1 MIGSS
6 LATLHMWS
14 PNHYNGRIHPITKI
28 TVHHVAGK
36 LKAATI
42 GNIFLKP
49 TRKASSTYGIGYDA
63 EIGQYVDEA
72 DAPWTSSN
80 YDNDQRA
87 ITIEVSN
94 SAVGGDWPVS
104 DECLEALI
112 RLLVDCVQRNPG
124 IREIDFTGD
133 KTGNLT
139 MHKWFAATACP
150 GPYLESKFP
159 YIASEINKRLGV
171 SPEASSPPPA
181 PEEPRPTPTVLYRVQ
196 TGAFSKKENAL
207 ALKAK
212 LEKDGFLTY
221 LVKTKKFYKVQVGAY
236 SKKANAE
243 AQATKLKKAGYNTY
257 ITTESGT
264 PVNDVA
270 RDTLAVS
277 DKVRMSKGAPVWGQS
292 YGFQSWVYSSTL
304 YVRDIDGNCV
314 TISTR
319 KTGAITGQVHKQYLT
334 EV

>member
-1 MIGSS
+1 MTGSS

-14 PNHYNGRIHPITKI
+14 PNHYDGRIYPITKI

-36 LKAATI
+36 LKAGTI

-94 SAVGGDWPVS
+94 SAVGDDWPVS

-112 RLLVDCVQRNPG
+112 KLLVDCVQRNPG
-124 IREIDFTGD
+124 IKEIDFTGD

-159 YIASEINKRLGV
+159 YIAEEINRRLGV
-171 SPEASSPPPA
+171 ESPER
-181 PEEPRPTPTVLYRVQ
+181 PEPTPVDPKPEPTVLYRVQ

-207 ALKAK
+207 TLKSK
-212 LEKDGFLTY
+212 LEQAGFATY
-221 LVKTKKFYKVQVGAY
+221 LVKTEKLYKVQVGAFA
-236 SKKANAE
+236 KKANAE
-243 AQATKLKKAGYNTY
+243 AQAVKLEKAGFQTY
-257 ITTESGT
+257 IITNPGT

-270 RDTLAVS
+270 EDTLAVG
-277 DKVRMSKGAPVWGQS
+277 DKVKMEKNAPVWGERFK
-292 YGFQSWVYSSTL
+292 FQSWVYSATL
-304 YVRDIDGNCV
+304 YVRDINGNCV
-314 TISTR
+314 TVSTQ
-319 KTGAITGQVHKQYLT
+319 KTGAVTGRVHKKYLT